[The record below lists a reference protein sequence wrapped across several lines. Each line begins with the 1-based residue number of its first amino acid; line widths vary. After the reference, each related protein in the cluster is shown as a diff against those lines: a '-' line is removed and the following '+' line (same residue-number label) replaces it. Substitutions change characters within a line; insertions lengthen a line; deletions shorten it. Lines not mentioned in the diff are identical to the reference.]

1 MTVTIFLILSV
12 LFLSY
17 TNGANDNFKGVA
29 TLFGSN
35 TTNYKT
41 ALGWATITT
50 FAGSLSAIYLATL
63 LIKHFSGK
71 GLVPDLVATSPEF
84 LLAVSLGAGITV
96 LIATLKGLPISTTHS
111 LTGALTGAGL
121 MAVGFGLNLSKLG
134 STFFLP
140 LLISPLIAL
149 LLSSIIYHSA
159 HSLRQFFDISKEKCF
174 CIGSTGTLIT
184 LSQLEYTLTMN
195 STSALDIQIDTEAHC
210 VEHYTGSFF
219 GINLQKLLDAAH
231 FLSAG
236 IVCFARG
243 LNDTPKIVALLI
255 AMNALEIKTGLFLV
269 GIAMAIGG
277 ILNARSVA
285 ETMSKKITPM
295 THSQGFVAN
304 ITTGFLVIVASRLGV
319 PVSTTHVSVG
329 SISGIGLLTGKADK
343 KLLSEILLSW
353 LLTLPIAAFISAM
366 IYLFSNLI
374 F

>member
-1 MTVTIFLILSV
+1 MTIIVLLILSV

-17 TNGANDNFKGVA
+17 SNGANDNFKGVA

-71 GLVPDLVATSPEF
+71 GLVPDQVATSPEF

-140 LLISPLIAL
+140 LLVSPLLAL
-149 LLSSIIYHSA
+149 LLSSIIYHA
-159 HSLRQFFDISKEKCF
+159 FHSLRQVFGITKEKCF
-174 CIGSTGTLIT
+174 CIGSSGNFIPI
-184 LSQLEYTLTMN
+184 SQLEDTLTMESI
-195 STSALDIQIDTEAHC
+195 STLDIKIDSEAHC
-210 VEHYTGSFF
+210 VEHYTGNFF
-219 GINLQKLLDAAH
+219 GINLQKLLDGAH
-231 FLSAG
+231 FISAG

-243 LNDTPKIVALLI
+243 LNDTPKIVAILI
-255 AMNALEIKTGLFLV
+255 AMNALEIKTSLFLV

-277 ILNARSVA
+277 VLNARSVA

-295 THSQGFVAN
+295 THGQGFVAN
-304 ITTGFLVIVASRLGV
+304 ITTGLLVIFASRLGF

-353 LLTLPIAAFISAM
+353 LLTLPIAAFISA
-366 IYLFSNLI
+366 ITYLLLNITL
-374 F
+374 